1 MTLEPNGNPPPRQTT
16 DMRAPTPC
24 PSSPNCV
31 TSVGGADPDHF
42 VAPLRY
48 QDAREHA
55 KARLQTI
62 LRALPRTTIVEDE
75 GVYLHAECTSLVF
88 RFVDDLE
95 FWFDE
100 RDSIVHVRSASRVG
114 YSDLGVNRR
123 RIETIRSRFQ
133 RQD

>member
-1 MTLEPNGNPPPRQTT
+1 MTLEPTGNPPPRQTP
-16 DMRAPTPC
+16 DVRAPTPC

-31 TSVGGADPDHF
+31 TSVGGTDPDRF

-55 KARLQTI
+55 KARLRII

-88 RFVDDLE
+88 CFVDDLE

-100 RDSIVHVRSASRVG
+100 RDAIVHVRSASRVG

-123 RIETIRSRFQ
+123 RVETIRSRFQ

>member
-1 MTLEPNGNPPPRQTT
+1 MTPEPTGTPPPRQTT

-31 TSVGGADPDHF
+31 TSIGGADHDHF
-42 VAPLRY
+42 VAPLHY
-48 QDAREHA
+48 QDAREQA

-62 LRALPRTTIVEDE
+62 LRTLPRTTIVEDE

-100 RDSIVHVRSASRVG
+100 RDPVIHVRSASRVG

-123 RIETIRSRFQ
+123 RVETIRSRFQ
-133 RQD
+133 RRD

>member
-1 MTLEPNGNPPPRQTT
+1 M
-16 DMRAPTPC
+16 
-24 PSSPNCV
+24 

-42 VAPLRY
+42 VDPLRY
-48 QDAREHA
+48 QDARERA
-55 KARLQTI
+55 KARLRTI
-62 LRALPRTTIVEDE
+62 LRALPRTTVVEEE

-100 RDSIVHVRSASRVG
+100 RDAIVHVRSASRVG

-123 RIETIRSRFQ
+123 RVETIRSRFQ
-133 RQD
+133 RRD

>member
-1 MTLEPNGNPPPRQTT
+1 MTPEPTGTPPPRQTT
-16 DMRAPTPC
+16 DMRVPTPC

-31 TSVGGADPDHF
+31 TSVGGADHF
-42 VAPLRY
+42 VAPLHY
-48 QDAREHA
+48 QDARERA

-62 LRALPRTTIVEDE
+62 LRARPRTTIVEDE
-75 GVYLHAECTSLVF
+75 EFYLRAECTSLVF

-100 RDSIVHVRSASRVG
+100 RAPVIHVRSASRVG

-123 RIETIRSRFQ
+123 RVETIRSRFQ
-133 RQD
+133 RRD